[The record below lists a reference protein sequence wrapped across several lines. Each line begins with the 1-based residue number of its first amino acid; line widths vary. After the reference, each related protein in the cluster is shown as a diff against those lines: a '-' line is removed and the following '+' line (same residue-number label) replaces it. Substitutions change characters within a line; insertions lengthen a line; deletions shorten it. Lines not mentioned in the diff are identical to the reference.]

1 MSSSRSS
8 ADYESKDFGASRKA
22 SLTEMASEKVDHAIN
37 SAEQAVRRVTDQ
49 AEEATERVQAVA
61 GNMRNAID
69 KSLSDQPM
77 TTLVLAAAVGFVLG
91 ALWKS

>member
-1 MSSSRSS
+1 MTSTRTS
-8 ADYESKDFGASRKA
+8 ADYESKEYGAGRKA
-22 SLTEMASEKVDHAIN
+22 SLTEMAGDKVDHAIN
-37 SAEQAVRRVTDQ
+37 AAEQAVRRVTDQ
-49 AEEATERVQAVA
+49 ADEATERVQAVA
-61 GNMRNAID
+61 GNMRTAID